1 MQPSAFLRDKV
12 ENSKNRLSESLTK
25 LDGTVSSLHEASTI
39 SVSAKAKRT
48 LEQGR
53 EATCQ
58 KMADRMDK
66 EGARLLGRL
75 SMRDRVIISTTAF

>member
-12 ENSKNRLSESLTK
+12 ENSKNRLSEALTK
-25 LDGTVSSLHEASTI
+25 LDGTGPSLHEASTI
-39 SVSAKAKRT
+39 FVSEMAKRT

-53 EATCQ
+53 EAICQ

-75 SMRDRVIISTTAF
+75 PMRDRVIISTTAF